1 MIKVFLL
8 LAVMSSPGWP
18 SVKSTTYLYD
28 TESSCRQAQVDFL
41 NAYEMQSQEY
51 KNNILAD
58 AYCLEFKS
66 FLIPGFN
73 KTSLGV

>member
-18 SVKSTTYLYD
+18 SVKTTTYLYD
-28 TESSCRQAQVDFL
+28 TELNCRQAQVDFL
-41 NAYEMQSQEY
+41 NSYEMQSEEY

-58 AYCLEFKS
+58 AYCIEFES
-66 FLIPGFN
+66 FPIPGLN
-73 KTSLGV
+73 KTNSI